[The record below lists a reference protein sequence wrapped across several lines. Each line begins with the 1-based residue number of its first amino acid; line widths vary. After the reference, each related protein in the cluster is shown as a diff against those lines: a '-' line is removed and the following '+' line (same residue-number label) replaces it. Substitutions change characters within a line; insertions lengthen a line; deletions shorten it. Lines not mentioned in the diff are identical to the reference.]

1 MKIVFPRNSLNL
13 LRASRL
19 AILLCLFHVPRADA
33 RTWTDTKGRGID
45 ADLVR
50 IEETAAIVNRGGKE
64 LRLPLEMLSET
75 DKQFL
80 EQWRKDHGANPGT
93 GGGTSQPAGNL
104 TLDGK
109 PIEKGGKMNLIE
121 RPLSAEAVKALQKD
135 KDNKDTTLKLAVAVP
150 RDFNPAVPQKYFFV
164 VTAVNSEAERA
175 SGNISKFGMYSKS
188 CVDAGWVCLAVD
200 SNAGKPKTGW
210 AMWEALSLLEKEWG
224 GFKSGTFATGGFSG
238 GAKGCWWEAAY
249 LAKNKF
255 DVAGVFMGGCN
266 EDRSETNRKEQSAP
280 SAAFRK
286 IRGYV
291 SMGKADTTA
300 TIAHSEAVLKSL
312 KSNGIRDLKSGVH
325 DGGHSFH
332 KPHFEEALKWFAEP
346 RL

>member
-1 MKIVFPRNSLNL
+1 MKNVIPSFFLKI
-13 LRASRL
+13 LRASGL
-19 AILLCLFHVPRADA
+19 QVILCLFCIPHADA
-33 RTWTDTKGRGID
+33 RTWTDTKGRSIE
-45 ADLVR
+45 ADMLRV
-50 IEETAAIVNRGGKE
+50 EDTAAIVNRGGKE
-64 LRLPLEMLSET
+64 MTLPLEMLSEA
-75 DKQFL
+75 DKQFV
-80 EQWRKDHGANPGT
+80 EQWRKEHAANPQQ
-93 GGGTSQPAGNL
+93 GGGSPSTGNL

-135 KDNKDTTLKLAVAVP
+135 KENKDATLKLALAVP
-150 RDFNPAVPQKYFFV
+150 WDFNPAVPQKYFFV

-210 AMWEALSLLEKEWG
+210 AMWEALSLLEKEWS
-224 GFKSGTFATGGFSG
+224 GFKSSTFATGGFSG

-266 EDRSETNRKEQSAP
+266 EDRSESNRKELSAP

>member
-1 MKIVFPRNSLNL
+1 MNQMQMRNF
-13 LRASRL
+13 LRASGL
-19 AILLCLFHVPRADA
+19 AVFVFVFRIPHADG
-33 RTWTDTKGRGID
+33 RTWTDTKGRS
-45 ADLVR
+45 
-50 IEETAAIVNRGGKE
+50 IEAELLRVEDTAAIVNRGGKE
-64 LRLPLEMLSET
+64 LTLPLEMLCEA
-75 DKQFL
+75 DKQFV
-80 EQWRKDHGANPGT
+80 EQWRKEHAAT
-93 GGGTSQPAGNL
+93 GSGTSSSAGNL

-109 PIEKGGKMNLIE
+109 PIENGGKMNVIE
-121 RPLSAEAVKALQKD
+121 RPLSAEAMKALQKD
-135 KDNKDTTLKLAVAVP
+135 KENKDTTLKLAVAVP
-150 RDFNPAVPQKYFFV
+150 RDFNPAAPQKYFFV

-210 AMWEALSLLEKEWG
+210 AMWEALGLLEKEWT
-224 GFKSGTFATGGFSG
+224 GFKSSAFATGGFSG

-255 DVAGVFMGGCN
+255 NVAGVFMGGCN
-266 EDRSETNRKEQSAP
+266 EDRSETNRKELSAP

-291 SMGKADTTA
+291 SMGKADTIA

-312 KSNGIRDLKSGVH
+312 KSSGIRDLKSGVH

-332 KPHFEEALKWFAEP
+332 KPHFDEALKWFAEP
-346 RL
+346 RQ

>member
-1 MKIVFPRNSLNL
+1 MKNVIPSPFPKL
-13 LRASRL
+13 LRASGL
-19 AILLCLFHVPRADA
+19 QVILCLFSIPHADA
-33 RTWTDTKGRGID
+33 RTWTDTKGRS
-45 ADLVR
+45 
-50 IEETAAIVNRGGKE
+50 IEAEMLRVEDTAAIVNRGGKE
-64 LRLPLEMLSET
+64 MTLPLEMLSEA
-75 DKQFL
+75 DKQFV
-80 EQWRKDHGANPGT
+80 EQWRKEHAAAGSGN
-93 GGGTSQPAGNL
+93 SLSAGNL

-135 KDNKDTTLKLAVAVP
+135 KENKDATLKLAVAVP

-164 VTAVNSEAERA
+164 VTAVNSEVERA

-210 AMWEALSLLEKEWG
+210 AMWEALGLLEKEWS
-224 GFKSGTFATGGFSG
+224 GFKASTFATGGFSG

-266 EDRSETNRKEQSAP
+266 EDRSEKNRKEQSVS
-280 SAAFRK
+280 SAAFRR

-291 SMGKADTTA
+291 SMGRADGIA
-300 TIAHSEAVLKSL
+300 TIAQSEAVMKSL
-312 KSNGIRDLKSGVH
+312 KSNGIRDLRGGVH

-332 KPHFEEALKWFAEP
+332 KPHFDEALKWFAEP
-346 RL
+346 RE